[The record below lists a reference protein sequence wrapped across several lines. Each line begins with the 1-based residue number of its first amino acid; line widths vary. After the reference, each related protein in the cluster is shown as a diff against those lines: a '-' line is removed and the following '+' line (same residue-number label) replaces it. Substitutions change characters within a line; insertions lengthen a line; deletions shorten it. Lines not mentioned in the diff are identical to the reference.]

1 VASKW
6 PLMVLAEVK
15 PRLLWVLFACVPA
28 TAKLGGG
35 RDASAMQPA
44 HGTAQ
49 EAQLCL
55 SRVAPLAK
63 AEGYGELCTSIEAL
77 YREQQNS
84 AASLLA
90 LREEGEHSRA
100 SYSVLEQRNQ
110 ELEERIQQLQQH
122 EITRETT
129 WQHAAKKFQADVAS
143 RDAQWQSTVSHIETA
158 ATKKFEEGLRDR
170 DAHWQATVR
179 NIEAEKSAA
188 EQIAVDARKQKE
200 AMEASTS
207 VGTQSRRAILLAL
220 SQEKSKS
227 HSESKEVQGLLE
239 QIKLLQAENAQLVQR
254 CVAGN
259 S

>member
-1 VASKW
+1 
-6 PLMVLAEVK
+6 MVPVEVK

-28 TAKLGGG
+28 TAKLGGR
-35 RDASAMQPA
+35 RDDSAMQPA

-110 ELEERIQQLQQH
+110 ELEEHIQQLQQH
-122 EITRETT
+122 EIKRETT

-158 ATKKFEEGLRDR
+158 ATKKLEEGLRDR

-179 NIEAEKSAA
+179 NLEAEKSAA
-188 EQIAVDARKQKE
+188 EQQAVDARKQKE

-207 VGTQSRRAILLAL
+207 VGTQSRRAIFLHYPKRNQRAIQRAKKCRDCL
-220 SQEKSKS
+220 SRSSCFKQRMRSLCS
-227 HSESKEVQGLLE
+227 GASQATDSCQG
-239 QIKLLQAENAQLVQR
+239 
-254 CVAGN
+254 
-259 S
+259 